1 MSVRSATAAA
11 ILLLAA
17 PLGATAYCE
26 VESFLDEFTD
36 EPHSVTFACT
46 SDDGQAVWRM
56 DYYVAEDSLLMSVYD
71 PFNLPMLALDKLMK
85 AELDAISRDEVNPL
99 LDAVPMAVKLRIG
112 EHPMM
117 VHDGYYVDTWPEA
130 LTIPLLTEEQAAA
143 VFAALAEPGETRR
156 IIYQIEALEIR
167 RVPLPDDT
175 KGMLAEFWQHVR
187 DSLSPLPDDDG

>member
-1 MSVRSATAAA
+1 MKYPETRPGRRHGGRMSVRSATAAA

-85 AELDAISRDEVNPL
+85 AELDAISRDE
-99 LDAVPMAVKLRIG
+99 
-112 EHPMM
+112 
-117 VHDGYYVDTWPEA
+117 
-130 LTIPLLTEEQAAA
+130 
-143 VFAALAEPGETRR
+143 
-156 IIYQIEALEIR
+156 ALEIR

>member
-1 MSVRSATAAA
+1 MVEMGTGEYTYEVAEGWGTLPDGWSFKEAAA
-11 ILLLAA
+11 V
-17 PLGATAYCE
+17 G
-26 VESFLDEFTD
+26 VDSNDN
-36 EPHSVTFACT
+36 V
-46 SDDGQAVWRM
+46 
-56 DYYVAEDSLLMSVYD
+56 YV
-71 PFNLPMLALDKLMK
+71 FN
-85 AELDAISRDEVNPL
+85 R
-99 LDAVPMAVKLRIG
+99 G